1 MHACA
6 SRLGSGSESA
16 RKHSRG
22 KLVGSLVG
30 APQGRES
37 GYDTTSAWV
46 RYVAAHNAI
55 RKVEAVL
62 YEAADGNVCVRNQEE
77 RRVRRSNQIHQVGGD
92 EASVNASWT
101 VALMVRAGTRPEKVR
116 YLAG

>member
-1 MHACA
+1 MHAYA

-46 RYVAAHNAI
+46 QYVAAHNAI

-62 YEAADGNVCVRNQEE
+62 YEAADGNVCVREP
-77 RRVRRSNQIHQVGGD
+77 RG
-92 EASVNASWT
+92 
-101 VALMVRAGTRPEKVR
+101 EK
-116 YLAG
+116 G